1 MLKIAIF
8 EKSVSAVLPIFVFA
22 GIGLSPVS
30 AYASTIGLPDVSNPG
45 VGSGRAGDMLMLADM
60 EFPPASAK
68 MTSLPA
74 TGNPGNGYGRPEYVP
89 VNPGMGHG
97 RPDHVPPVNPPIDT
111 PAFDKGLA
119 NIPPFTMPA
128 SVPSDTLPGNNFGQT
143 AVIPVPAAVWL
154 FGSGLLGLVGMAR
167 RKKA

>member
-1 MLKIAIF
+1 MLKKSIF
-8 EKSVSAVLPIFVFA
+8 GISVPAVLSALICA
-22 GIGLSPVS
+22 GTGLSPVS
-30 AYASTIGLPDVSNPG
+30 AYASTIDL
-45 VGSGRAGDMLMLADM
+45 LILADI
-60 EFPPASAK
+60 ELPPASTHANINL
-68 MTSLPA
+68 LPVA
-74 TGNPGNGYGRPEYVP
+74 GNPGNGFGRPEDVP
-89 VNPGMGHG
+89 GNMGMGSG

-128 SVPSDTLPGNNFGQT
+128 SIPSNTLPGNNFGQT

>member
-1 MLKIAIF
+1 MFKKSIF
-8 EKSVSAVLPIFVFA
+8 GKSVSAVLPMFVFA

-30 AYASTIGLPDVSNPG
+30 TYASTISLPDASNPG
-45 VGSGRAGDMLMLADM
+45 MS
-60 EFPPASAK
+60 F
-68 MTSLPA
+68 
-74 TGNPGNGYGRPEYVP
+74 
-89 VNPGMGHG
+89 G

-119 NIPPFTMPA
+119 NTPAMIPA
-128 SVPSDTLPGNNFGQT
+128 SVPSKTLPGNNFGQT

-154 FGSGLLGLVGMAR
+154 FGSGLLGLVGIAR